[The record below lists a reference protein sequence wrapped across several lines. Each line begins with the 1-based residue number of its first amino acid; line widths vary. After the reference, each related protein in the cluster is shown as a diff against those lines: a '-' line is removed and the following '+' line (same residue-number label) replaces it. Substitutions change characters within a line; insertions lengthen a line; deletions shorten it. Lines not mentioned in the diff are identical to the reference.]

1 MKRTLAVLVLVV
13 LVLAVAVTAALAQ
26 YPGTVLWKEE
36 CPPWATLRI
45 NEAPN
50 GWRGVECYTFDVA
63 ERGD

>member
-1 MKRTLAVLVLVV
+1 MMKRTLTVLVLVA

-36 CPPWATLRI
+36 CPPWAELRI

-50 GWRGVECYTFDVA
+50 GWRGVECFTFDAV
-63 ERGD
+63 EKR

>member
-1 MKRTLAVLVLVV
+1 MKKVLAVLVLVA

-45 NEAPN
+45 TYAAN
-50 GWRGVECYTFDVA
+50 GWHGVECFTFDA
-63 ERGD
+63 TGKR